1 MPTDDERIAQLRR
14 DNGDRVAPWAGYGWK
29 VNELLDRVQ
38 AAEAEVHRLQD
49 GIRTKAEAWDR
60 DAPDALAF
68 RVTADFRTLIGD
80 DDE

>member
-38 AAEAEVHRLQD
+38 AAEAEVQRLRE
-49 GIRTKAEAWDR
+49 GIRTKAETWDR
-60 DAPDALAF
+60 DAPDAMAH

-80 DDE
+80 DDA

>member
-1 MPTDDERIAQLRR
+1 MSDRDYLYDHARAHGQLARSCQVC
-14 DNGDRVAPWAGYGWK
+14 D
-29 VNELLDRVQ
+29 LL
-38 AAEAEVHRLQD
+38 AEVQRLRD

-68 RVTADFRTLIGD
+68 RVTADFRDLIGD

>member
-38 AAEAEVHRLQD
+38 AAEAEVQRLRE
-49 GIRTKAEAWDR
+49 GIRTKAETWDR
-60 DAPDALAF
+60 EEPAAEAF

-80 DDE
+80 GRE